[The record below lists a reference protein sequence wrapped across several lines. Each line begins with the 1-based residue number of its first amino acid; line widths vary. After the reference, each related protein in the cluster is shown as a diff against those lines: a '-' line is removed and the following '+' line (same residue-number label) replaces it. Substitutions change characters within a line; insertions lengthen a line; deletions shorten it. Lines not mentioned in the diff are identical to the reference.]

1 MRISDWISYV
11 CSSDLGII
19 DELGLVDDAVDFLML
34 AHEAE
39 EGAKPGML
47 GGDFVGRGLDD
58 RGDII
63 PQLLTHIADQRLEN
77 RLFRIEISI
86 ETAERGA
93 GAAGNAADRRFVKA
107 AVAELD
113 RRRVEQFA
121 QRPPSPLG
129 ARRLVAAAPA
139 GQIGRAHV

>member
-1 MRISDWISYV
+1 MIRLPPRSTRTDTLFPYTTLFRS
-11 CSSDLGII
+11 
-19 DELGLVDDAVDFLML
+19 
-34 AHEAE
+34 
-39 EGAKPGML
+39 
-47 GGDFVGRGLDD
+47 
-58 RGDII
+58 
-63 PQLLTHIADQRLEN
+63 LTHIADQRLEN

-139 GQIGRAHV
+139 GRVLRAALRLRCRCLRLIHLVPVFPSPHVSARLRSD